1 MIQAPQSRR
10 FMRAI
15 SSAQGA
21 AIAAAAILFATPAFA
36 DSDLAGAWSGGG
48 SVVYNSGS
56 KEKARCRAKFNK
68 IGSSS
73 YAMSA
78 TCATASGKVDQ
89 SATLRKTGS
98 NSYSGSFRN
107 PDYNVTGSIRVT
119 VSGNSQN
126 VSMSSDAGTASF
138 SMSRL

>member
-1 MIQAPQSRR
+1 MIEAPQSRR
-10 FMRAI
+10 FKGAI
-15 SSAQGA
+15 LSAQGA
-21 AIAAAAILFATPAFA
+21 AFAAAAMLFATPAFA
-36 DSDLAGAWSGGG
+36 ESDLAGAWSGGG
-48 SVVYNSGS
+48 SVVYNTGS

-98 NSYSGSFRN
+98 NSY
-107 PDYNVTGSIRVT
+107 NVSGSIRVT